1 MRQHS
6 VSRLPLLLTLVVGLA
21 CAPQLPQSAV
31 APLPSLAKDPHSYA
45 RPDEVRV
52 THVSLDLAPDF
63 STKRLSGTARL
74 TFSRAPGADSI
85 ILDARDL
92 TIRRVTDSG
101 NKPLGFSLG
110 ASKEFLGAPL
120 AIALP
125 TSGNVIVVEY
135 ETSPEAAAVQWLAP
149 EQTSG
154 KKLPFMFTQGQAIL
168 TRTWIPTQD
177 GPGIRQTYDAV
188 IRVPAGMRAVMS
200 AAKAGTENERD
211 AKGRAVYRFNMDKR
225 IPPYLFALA
234 VGDLAFRPIGTR
246 TGVYAEPAVV
256 ERAAAEF
263 VEVDSMIETAE
274 RLYGPYPWGRY
285 DILVL
290 PPSFPFGG
298 MENPTLTFATPTILA
313 GDRSLVSLIAHEL
326 AHSWSGNLVTNATWN
341 DFWLNEGF
349 TTYIEKR
356 LMEALRGKQYADML
370 RELGRR
376 EMEAAVEEVGGPQAP
391 DSRLKIDLT
400 GRDPDVGFTNIA
412 YEKGS
417 AFLETVES
425 VVGRERLDAFLR
437 DYFDRFALQPM
448 TSEVMLAYMTEKLF
462 RSGEEMRINPSAWI
476 YQSGIPSNIP
486 VVRSE
491 AFAAVDTHV
500 ERWKGGAPS
509 SSLPTT
515 NWSTQEWLHFLHAL
529 PETIPAARLADLDAT
544 FKLSASGNSEILF
557 AWLKKAIANRYEP
570 AFPALERFLTS
581 QGRRKFLAPL
591 YTDLAKTEW
600 GRAMAADIYRR
611 ARPTYHSVAV
621 GSIDAI
627 LKWNQN

>member
-1 MRQHS
+1 MRTIS
-6 VSRLPLLLTLVVGLA
+6 VVRTALLLSVAAAGCVQPPARPT
-21 CAPQLPQSAV
+21 V
-31 APLPSLAKDPHSYA
+31 APLSPLPDDPHSFA
-45 RPDEVRV
+45 RPAEARV
-52 THVSLDLAPDF
+52 THVSLDLTPDF
-63 STKRLSGTARL
+63 SARRLSGTARL
-74 TFSRAPGADSI
+74 TVARAPGADSV
-85 ILDARDL
+85 ILDVRDL
-92 TIRRVTDSG
+92 TIKRVTDAGG
-101 NKPLGFSLG
+101 NALGFNVG
-110 ASKEFLGAPL
+110 AAQGFLGAPL
-120 AIALP
+120 AVALP
-125 TSGNVIVVEY
+125 ASGDIVAIEY
-135 ETSPEAAAVQWLAP
+135 ETSPGAAAVQWLSP

-200 AAKAGTENERD
+200 AAQAGTAGERD
-211 AKGRAVYRFNMDKR
+211 AEGRAVYRFTMDKR

-234 VGDLAFRPIGTR
+234 VGDIAFRRIGPR

-256 ERAAAEF
+256 DRAAAEF
-263 VEVDSMIETAE
+263 VEVDRMIETAE
-274 RLYGPYPWGRY
+274 RLYGPYRWGRY

-326 AHSWSGNLVTNATWN
+326 AHSWSGNLVTNATWD

-356 LMEALRGKQYADML
+356 LMEALRGKPYADML

-376 EMEAAVEEVGGPQAP
+376 EMHAAVQEVGGPQAA
-391 DSRLKIDLT
+391 DSRLRIDLR
-400 GRDPDVGFTNIA
+400 GRDPDEGFTDIA
-412 YEKGS
+412 YEKGA

-425 VVGRERLDAFLR
+425 VVGRDRLDAFLR

-448 TSEVMLAYMTEKLF
+448 TSEIMLAYMREKLF
-462 RSGEEMRINPSAWI
+462 RPGEEERINPTAWI
-476 YQSGIPSNIP
+476 YQPGIPSNVPI
-486 VVRSE
+486 VRSE
-491 AFAAVDTHV
+491 AFAAVDAQIQK
-500 ERWKGGAPS
+500 WNAGAS
-509 SSLPTT
+509 AAALSTA

-529 PETIPAARLADLDAT
+529 PDTIPAARLADLDAT
-544 FKLSASGNSEILF
+544 FRFSSSGNSEVLF
-557 AWLKKAIANRYEP
+557 AWLQKAIANRYTA
-570 AFPALERFLTS
+570 AFPALENFLTS
-581 QGRRKFLAPL
+581 MGRRKFLAPL

-600 GRAMAADIYRR
+600 GRAMAMDIYRR
-611 ARPTYHSVAV
+611 ARPTYHPVSV
-621 GSIDAI
+621 GSVDTI